1 MRATRNVVIAFV
13 LLFIGLFFTSAH
25 MFINAG
31 STPAMNL
38 SANLALSEGTEGVAP
53 TAVANE
59 KPSRDSFVAMMKQEL
74 SRRIDKI
81 VVPGPAKT
89 AEVNENDDGEN
100 SATNTEEKRREIKWC
115 DATILEAQFAAAWPS
130 GVEVVEREGARL
142 VVTNAEPIVSAS
154 GTVPSLP
161 TTLMQF
167 PVRPAPRS
175 EPACLT
181 NGYVGVTEDGRLI
194 HNNDVILYQ
203 AYGPDVMIGYPFDG
217 NPIYGAVADSAKLDG
232 CGGVATPT
240 GYQYHVRP
248 QESFILGCFVSEPQH
263 VLFGG

>member
-13 LLFIGLFFTSAH
+13 FLFIGLFFTSAH

-59 KPSRDSFVAMMKQEL
+59 KPSRDSFIAMMKQEL
-74 SRRIDKI
+74 NRRIDKI
-81 VVPGPAKT
+81 VVPGPT
-89 AEVNENDDGEN
+89 ETVEVNDDDDDEN
-100 SATNTEEKRREIKWC
+100 SATNTEEKMREIKWC
-115 DATILEAQFAAAWPS
+115 DATVLEAQFAAAWPS

-203 AYGPDVMIGYPFDG
+203 AYGPDVMIGYAFDG
-217 NPIYGAVADSAKLDG
+217 NPIYGAVSDGSVLDS
-232 CGGVATPT
+232 CGGLKTAT
-240 GYQYHVRP
+240 GYRYNLRSD
-248 QESFILGCFVSEPQH
+248 ENFILSCFMSQPQH
-263 VLFGG
+263 VQLGG